1 MSARIFPLILAAL
14 FASSCMSAARRKDK
28 AAAEEAVAAAGA
40 ALAVARQAGG
50 EIHAP
55 SEIRSVEK
63 NLRLAR
69 EKLKA
74 GDWEE
79 AGRYARLA
87 GGAADDIRG
96 EAEASRK
103 RDTAG
108 KKARIS
114 VPRKNP

>member
-1 MSARIFPLILAAL
+1 MSSRVFPLVLAAL
-14 FASSCMSAARRKDK
+14 FASSCSSAARKKDK
-28 AAAEEAVAAAGA
+28 ADAEEAVAAAGA

-50 EIHAP
+50 EIYAA
-55 SEIRSVEK
+55 SRIRSVE
-63 NLRLAR
+63 NDLRLAR

-87 GGAADDIRG
+87 GSVADDVRG

-108 KKARIS
+108 KKARIP